1 MGVEQYELLKESMDE
16 IVTVAAKYHQHLQPA
31 VVDSLS
37 AALIANSNSVSSS
50 QPQVVQEDDATKS
63 DSVKNSSNDVDWD
76 FRSALLNLNAS
87 YDLSSKQFTNT
98 EFPALLAFVV
108 QRHAPNELKKQP
120 VTAKHLQDGCRTVD
134 RKIPANPA
142 NTLSKA
148 STNGL
153 LDKVKGQSGYTL
165 TPKGENRV
173 NEILAE
179 QASHDRPV

>member
-1 MGVEQYELLKESMDE
+1 MSVEQYDLLKRSMDE
-16 IVTVAAKYHQHLQPA
+16 IVTVAAKYDQHLQPA

-37 AALIANSNSVSSS
+37 AALIADSNGVSSA

-63 DSVKNSSNDVDWD
+63 ESDKKSSDAAEWD
-76 FRSALLNLNAS
+76 FRSELLKLNAS
-87 YDLSSKQFTNT
+87 YDLSRQQFKDT
-98 EFPALLAFVV
+98 EFPALLAFLV

-148 STNGL
+148 TTNGL

-173 NEILAE
+173 NEILAG
-179 QASHDRPV
+179 QDKS